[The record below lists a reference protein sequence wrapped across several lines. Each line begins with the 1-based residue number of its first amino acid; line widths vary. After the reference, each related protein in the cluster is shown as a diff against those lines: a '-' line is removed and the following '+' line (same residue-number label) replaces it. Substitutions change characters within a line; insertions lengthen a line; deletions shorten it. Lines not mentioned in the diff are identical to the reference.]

1 VRFHIQQD
9 SDIPAST
16 QLNNQIC
23 FAIAARHYPP
33 GHRLPSTRQLA
44 MQTGLHRNTI
54 SKVYR
59 QLEVDG
65 VVEAI
70 AGSGIYVRDNLIKRE
85 FTKSLYSKD
94 KISKAP
100 DQEAKKVVDNLISLG
115 FTLQE
120 TREILNN
127 EIDWRI
133 KCGSRIIVSTPRE
146 DIGASMLIA
155 EVLSTTVNVPVEV
168 VPMEEIEKVL
178 SNSYNGTIVTSRYF
192 LQPLEKVAKQHGVRA
207 IAVDLSDFQKE
218 LKILKELNT
227 GSCVGIV
234 SISPGLL
241 RAAEVII
248 HSMRG
253 SELMLMTA
261 ISDNNSRLLSLLK
274 ASNHIVCDGPSL
286 SVVENTL
293 LKNRSQLMRLPQI
306 ICAKNYL
313 SIETINHLKKEIN
326 LKVKLGIAYNPYL
339 KKYYNISSERERFER
354 KISTGLINSIWFQY
368 GTDIKVL
375 QNELTYLKK
384 IVKDEKLNLFGSLF
398 IPSKQFIARFKFR
411 PWKEVYISEK
421 CLFALDNFFKFTSDL
436 VSFYKNNNVT
446 PVIESD
452 FLSSEKLDSV
462 YSFLENER

>member
-1 VRFHIQQD
+1 MRFHIQQE

-16 QLNNQIC
+16 QLYNQIC
-23 FAIAARHYPP
+23 FAIAARHFPP

-70 AGSGIYVRDNLIKRE
+70 AGSGIYVRDNLTKRD
-85 FTKSLYSKD
+85 FKKSFYSKD
-94 KISKAP
+94 KFTQP
-100 DQEAKKVVDNLISLG
+100 DQEAKKAIDNLINLG
-115 FTLQE
+115 CNLQE
-120 TREILNN
+120 TRKILIN

-133 KCGSRIIVSTPRE
+133 QCGTRIIVSTPRE

-155 EVLSTTVNVPVEV
+155 EDLSPKIDVPVEV
-168 VPMEEIEKVL
+168 VPMEELEKVL
-178 SNSYNGTIVTSRYF
+178 CNSKNGTIVTSRYF
-192 LQPLEKVAKQHGVRA
+192 LQPLEKVAKQYGIRA

-218 LKILKELNT
+218 LKFLKELKP

-261 ISDNNSRLLSLLK
+261 ISDNKSRLIALLK
-274 ASNHIVCDGPSL
+274 ASNQIVCDGPSL

-313 SIETINHLKKEIN
+313 SLDTINQLKKEI
-326 LKVKLGIAYNPYL
+326 G
-339 KKYYNISSERERFER
+339 
-354 KISTGLINSIWFQY
+354 
-368 GTDIKVL
+368 
-375 QNELTYLKK
+375 
-384 IVKDEKLNLFGSLF
+384 
-398 IPSKQFIARFKFR
+398 
-411 PWKEVYISEK
+411 
-421 CLFALDNFFKFTSDL
+421 
-436 VSFYKNNNVT
+436 VT
-446 PVIESD
+446 
-452 FLSSEKLDSV
+452 
-462 YSFLENER
+462 N